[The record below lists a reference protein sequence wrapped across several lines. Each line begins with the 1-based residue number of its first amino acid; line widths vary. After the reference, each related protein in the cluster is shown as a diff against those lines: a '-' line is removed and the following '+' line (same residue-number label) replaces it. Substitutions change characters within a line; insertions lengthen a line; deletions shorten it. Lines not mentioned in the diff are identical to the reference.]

1 MSTWDFVRDP
11 SSIRLLVNYGE
22 LHGVSAPTLLRR
34 TGLHKEQLQDPNV
47 EVQATQE
54 LLVIAN
60 LIKALKNPPLL
71 GLDVGLQYGFTT
83 YGIWGYGLISSATVG
98 DALSLALRFMPLTYA
113 FTQISTTHLDEQ
125 IVIKFAPPAVDE
137 PVRTFLG
144 LRDLAAATRLIADLM
159 GQQVQLTSLKLSI
172 PAPRA
177 EQTRG
182 MPPGLLGCPFEFQS
196 DLNAFSLST
205 QHLLRPLPNANPLT
219 ASMCEQ
225 LCAALVEKRRRR
237 YGTAELVK
245 THLLSS
251 SGQAMPDLPRMAR
264 LLYTTERTLKRR
276 LQAEGVTFRHLQ
288 ATARQQLA
296 SDLLQDDTLSLDEIG
311 SRLGFSDQS
320 SFSQAFKRWT
330 GHAPGQWRK
339 QTRKDIP

>member
-22 LHGVSAPTLLRR
+22 QHGVSAATLLRR

-125 IVIKFAPPAVDE
+125 IVIKFAPP
-137 PVRTFLG
+137 G
-144 LRDLAAATRLIADLM
+144 
-159 GQQVQLTSLKLSI
+159 GG
-172 PAPRA
+172 RA
-177 EQTRG
+177 R
-182 MPPGLLGCPFEFQS
+182 S
-196 DLNAFSLST
+196 DLSGSAGPGCRHAPHCRLDGATGST
-205 QHLLRPLPNANPLT
+205 HEPEAVYSSPQCGTNP
-219 ASMCEQ
+219 
-225 LCAALVEKRRRR
+225 
-237 YGTAELVK
+237 
-245 THLLSS
+245 
-251 SGQAMPDLPRMAR
+251 
-264 LLYTTERTLKRR
+264 
-276 LQAEGVTFRHLQ
+276 RH
-288 ATARQQLA
+288 APWPAW
-296 SDLLQDDTLSLDEIG
+296 LSL
-311 SRLGFSDQS
+311 
-320 SFSQAFKRWT
+320 
-330 GHAPGQWRK
+330 
-339 QTRKDIP
+339 